1 METLKTGSK
10 AFFDSY
16 SGLIPCVVLAVKAGP
31 HSYGGEMDAM
41 VTFRLTAERH
51 GYKKGET
58 LTFSA
63 GMVVPRKAVHVR
75 SGQYRVRA
83 YDVQAD
89 WGFDFG
95 VKTWVHCAPE
105 KSEAAEERGDFDK
118 WLVVLNDGRAAFVTT
133 HATVPEHMFI
143 QLA

>member
-16 SGLIPCVVLAVKAGP
+16 SGLIPCVVLAVKSNP
-31 HSYGGEMDAM
+31 RDYGEMDAM
-41 VTFRLTAERH
+41 VTFRLTSKRH
-51 GYKKGET
+51 GYRKSET
-58 LTFSA
+58 LTFHA
-63 GMVVPRKAVHVR
+63 GMVVPRKAVYVR
-75 SGQYRVRA
+75 NGQYRIGQ
-83 YDVQAD
+83 YHVQAD

-105 KSEAAEERGDFDK
+105 KDALLEACAMDK
-118 WLVVLNDGRAAFVTT
+118 WLVVLTDGRAAFVTT
-133 HATVPEHMFI
+133 HATVADHMFV

>member
-16 SGLIPCVVLAVKAGP
+16 SGLIPCVVLAVKSNP
-31 HSYGGEMDAM
+31 RDYGVMDAM
-41 VTFRLTAERH
+41 VTFKLTAERH

-89 WGFDFG
+89 WSFDFG
-95 VKTWVHCAPE
+95 IKTWVHCAPE
-105 KSEAAEERGDFDK
+105 KDAALLEACAMDK
-118 WLVVLNDGRAAFVTT
+118 WLVVLSDGRAAFVTT